1 MRSLFK
7 QICGT
12 LELVLYALLPQS
24 RRARLDRAELPP
36 GEVMRCAP
44 RQIRGGMDRFL
55 DSRGELRVLFP
66 GCLAIAAPA
75 LLFRLKREG
84 FSSCSVKALPE
95 GLYLQ
100 GRR

>member
-1 MRSLFK
+1 MSSLFEK
-7 QICGT
+7 ICGT
-12 LELVLYALLPQS
+12 LQLVLYALLPRS
-24 RRARLDRAELPP
+24 RSARVDSFELPP
-36 GEVMRCAP
+36 GEAMRCAP

-84 FSSCSVKALPE
+84 FSSCSVQALPE

>member
-1 MRSLFK
+1 MRNLFK

-36 GEVMRCAP
+36 GEVARCAP

-84 FSSCSVKALPE
+84 FSSCSVQALPE